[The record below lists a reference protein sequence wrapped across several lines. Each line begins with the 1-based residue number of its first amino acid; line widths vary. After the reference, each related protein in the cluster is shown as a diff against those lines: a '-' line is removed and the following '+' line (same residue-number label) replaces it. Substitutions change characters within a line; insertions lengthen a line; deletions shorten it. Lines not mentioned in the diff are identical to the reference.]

1 MAGFSYE
8 LRHDYCAG
16 RLHPSPRRIMW
27 FMGNRKLTKEE
38 GEDSVVSSVKKRL
51 RHRNIWKYYS
61 CRLSA
66 ACGGSKFVVW
76 LVYHISLSVAAA
88 ISLFVKKG
96 QLVSNGN
103 NIISRCYRRR
113 NPDQEV
119 GISNVCIDTDKKRDT
134 ITIAGNIP
142 PNIDNLFI

>member
-1 MAGFSYE
+1 MADFSYE

-38 GEDSVVSSVKKRL
+38 GEDSVVVSSVKKRL

-66 ACGGSKFVVW
+66 ACGGSSLAW
-76 LVYHISLSVAAA
+76 YIISLCP
-88 ISLFVKKG
+88 L
-96 QLVSNGN
+96 
-103 NIISRCYRRR
+103 
-113 NPDQEV
+113 
-119 GISNVCIDTDKKRDT
+119 
-134 ITIAGNIP
+134 
-142 PNIDNLFI
+142 

>member
-38 GEDSVVSSVKKRL
+38 GEDSVVVSSVKKKL

-66 ACGGSKFVVW
+66 ACGGKFVS
-76 LVYHISLSVAAA
+76 LAGISY
-88 ISLFVKKG
+88 LFARCSGDLIVVCIRKKG

-103 NIISRCYRRR
+103 NIISRCSRGGESGSR
-113 NPDQEV
+113 
-119 GISNVCIDTDKKRDT
+119 G
-134 ITIAGNIP
+134 
-142 PNIDNLFI
+142 

>member
-1 MAGFSYE
+1 VADFFYE

-27 FMGNRKLTKEE
+27 FMDNRKLTKEE
-38 GEDSVVSSVKKRL
+38 GEDSVVVSSVKKL

-66 ACGGSKFVVW
+66 TCGGNKFVW
-76 LVYHISLSVAAA
+76 LVLSY
-88 ISLFVKKG
+88 LFARCSGDLIVVRIRKRG

-103 NIISRCYRRR
+103 NIISRCFREGEFGSR
-113 NPDQEV
+113 
-119 GISNVCIDTDKKRDT
+119 G
-134 ITIAGNIP
+134 
-142 PNIDNLFI
+142 